1 MKKIITH
8 LSPHLDEIVGI
19 WLIKTF
25 DPEWK
30 DAEVDFKATN
40 PQGGEVDLANV
51 DKNPDVIHL
60 GLGRSKFDEHRLGKE
75 AAAQDC
81 AATLVWKD
89 LKARGLVKVDQDREK
104 GIEKLLEF
112 ILKEDTG
119 ELKNE
124 EHWLGDF
131 SIEALWA
138 GFSQFNR
145 GDSEKKLAY
154 GLPLTDYMVT
164 YLANIAGSERELES
178 LGQKFESKWG
188 PAVAIESDRGS
199 VSNVAY
205 RQGIVLLVGISPK
218 LGYHR
223 FTGKTGTDVDLT
235 EVYEELKKVDPEAEW
250 YLHQSKRMLLSGSHS
265 APNVK
270 ISKLPLEKM
279 IELVKA
285 K

>member
-19 WLIKTF
+19 WLIKNL
-25 DPEWK
+25 DPEWQE
-30 DAEVDFKATN
+30 ANVSFKATN

-51 DKNPDVIHL
+51 DKDPDIIYL
-60 GLGRSKFDEHRLGKE
+60 GLGRSKFDEHKLEKE
-75 AAAQDC
+75 AAAHDC

-89 LKARGLVKVDQDREK
+89 LNSRGLVKVDPDRQA

-119 ELKNE
+119 ALKNE

-138 GFSQFNR
+138 GFSQANR
-145 GDSEKKLAY
+145 GDSDKKLEY
-154 GLPLTDYMVT
+154 GLPLIDYMVT
-164 YLANIAGSERELES
+164 YLSNIAGSERELKEK
-178 LGQKFESKWG
+178 GIFFESRWG

-205 RQGIVLLVGISPK
+205 RQGLVLLVGINPK
-218 LGYHR
+218 LGYR
-223 FTGKTGTDVDLT
+223 RMTGKTGSSVDLT
-235 EVYEELKKVDPEAEW
+235 PIYEELQKIDSGAEW

-270 ISKLPLEKM
+270 ISQLPLEKM
-279 IELVKA
+279 INLVKA
-285 K
+285 